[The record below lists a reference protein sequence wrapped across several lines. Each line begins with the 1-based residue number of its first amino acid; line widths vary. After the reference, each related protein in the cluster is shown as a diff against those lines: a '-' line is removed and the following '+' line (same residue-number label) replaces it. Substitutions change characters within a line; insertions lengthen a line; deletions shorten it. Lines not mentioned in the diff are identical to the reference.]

1 MSYNTTIIEKIF
13 RGHTMAVF
21 ANPPLPPL
29 NGPLWE
35 ASELPPHSFNCPSM
49 NAVRRETKWA
59 TVTITAS
66 TYCPRNFFP
75 LTLGLPDSLEIF
87 IV

>member
-29 NGPLWE
+29 NGPLCRG
-35 ASELPPHSFNCPSM
+35 APLLCPDTDFFGVRCPYLRQMKPSHS
-49 NAVRRETKWA
+49 V
-59 TVTITAS
+59 
-66 TYCPRNFFP
+66 
-75 LTLGLPDSLEIF
+75 LTLDLIIRLLAVVCEHK
-87 IV
+87 

>member
-29 NGPLWE
+29 NGPLCGLGGWVL
-35 ASELPPHSFNCPSM
+35 LPVLKDVRKEDKTDGKSDFCKSM
-49 NAVRRETKWA
+49 IR
-59 TVTITAS
+59 
-66 TYCPRNFFP
+66 
-75 LTLGLPDSLEIF
+75 
-87 IV
+87 

>member
-29 NGPLWE
+29 NGPLCVLWDLHM
-35 ASELPPHSFNCPSM
+35 APKLHIGP
-49 NAVRRETKWA
+49 K
-59 TVTITAS
+59 
-66 TYCPRNFFP
+66 
-75 LTLGLPDSLEIF
+75 
-87 IV
+87 

>member
-29 NGPLWE
+29 NGPLWSPDKRKE
-35 ASELPPHSFNCPSM
+35 ESNSGKDEKDH
-49 NAVRRETKWA
+49 
-59 TVTITAS
+59 
-66 TYCPRNFFP
+66 FFP
-75 LTLGLPDSLEIF
+75 L
-87 IV
+87 

>member
-29 NGPLWE
+29 NGPLCLGRGLRGYLDRD
-35 ASELPPHSFNCPSM
+35 ADIIFNSH
-49 NAVRRETKWA
+49 
-59 TVTITAS
+59 I
-66 TYCPRNFFP
+66 
-75 LTLGLPDSLEIF
+75 
-87 IV
+87 

>member
-29 NGPLWE
+29 NGPLCGVKQQAQLEGWGLDGFTHTLQLLL
-35 ASELPPHSFNCPSM
+35 AQPPNTSTGLHPIK
-49 NAVRRETKWA
+49 AVSVQ
-59 TVTITAS
+59 TV
-66 TYCPRNFFP
+66 
-75 LTLGLPDSLEIF
+75 
-87 IV
+87 

>member
-29 NGPLWE
+29 NGPLCSVSLHSLWL
-35 ASELPPHSFNCPSM
+35 SQSPLPSLWLPQLLCCL
-49 NAVRRETKWA
+49 
-59 TVTITAS
+59 S
-66 TYCPRNFFP
+66 TMQCRNRNW
-75 LTLGLPDSLEIF
+75 
-87 IV
+87 

>member
-29 NGPLWE
+29 NGPLWGMRPY
-35 ASELPPHSFNCPSM
+35 AKNMAKWRLPEKSIK
-49 NAVRRETKWA
+49 NAVQKR
-59 TVTITAS
+59 
-66 TYCPRNFFP
+66 
-75 LTLGLPDSLEIF
+75 
-87 IV
+87 